1 MERAVTAP
9 VALLTDFGLFDH
21 YAATMKG
28 VILSHAPGVTFV
40 DITHKI
46 PAQNVRAAAYQ
57 LLASYR
63 YHPVGTLFVCV
74 VDPGVGSSRRLLYAE
89 AGGWRFL
96 APDNGLLS
104 WVFDQEA
111 PSIVIDIS
119 NPPGLPPFPS
129 RTFHGRDILA
139 PVAGRLIQGES
150 PSNFGGATDAWEK
163 LPFPLV
169 KKYGALWKIEVIAV
183 DGFGN
188 LVTNLRS
195 DDVAPLAAKSKLW
208 FELGAYPGTLRGLS
222 DTYASVETGKLLAVQ
237 GSAGF
242 VEISVRDGNAAE
254 LTHLGPGDE
263 ISLNFRT

>member
-1 MERAVTAP
+1 MTTSV
-9 VALLTDFGLFDH
+9 VALLTDFGLSDH

-28 VILSHAPGVTFV
+28 VILSHAPGVQFV

-46 PAQNVRAAAYQ
+46 PPQNVRAAAYQ

-63 YHPVGTLFVCV
+63 YHPAGTLFLCV
-74 VDPGVGSSRRLLYAE
+74 VDPGVGSSRRLIYAE
-89 AGGWRFL
+89 AGAWRFL

-104 WVFDQEA
+104 WVFESEKPA
-111 PSIVIDIS
+111 RVIDIS

-139 PVAGRLIQGES
+139 PVAGRMIHGE
-150 PSNFGGATDAWEK
+150 PPTNFGSATDTWGK
-163 LPFPLV
+163 LPFPPVNKL
-169 KKYGALWKIEVIAV
+169 GSLWRIQVIAV

-195 DDVAPLAAKSKLW
+195 DEVAPLAAKSKLW
-208 FELGAYPGTLRGLS
+208 FELGAYPATLRGLS
-222 DTYASVETGKLLAVQ
+222 DTYTSVEPGRLLAVQ

-242 VEISVRDGNAAE
+242 VEISVRDGNAAA

-263 ISLNFRT
+263 ISVNFRT

>member
-1 MERAVTAP
+1 MTAP
-9 VALLTDFGLFDH
+9 VVALLTDFGLVDH

-28 VILSHAPGVTFV
+28 VILSHAPSVQFV
-40 DITHKI
+40 DITHKV
-46 PAQNVRAAAYQ
+46 PAQNVRAGAYQ

-63 YHPVGTLFVCV
+63 YHPAATLFLCV

-104 WVFDQEA
+104 WVFESEP
-111 PSIVIDIS
+111 PSRVIDIS
-119 NPPGLPPFPS
+119 SPPGLPPFPS

-139 PVAGRLIQGES
+139 PVAGRLVQGEA
-150 PSNFGGATDAWEK
+150 PTNFGDVTDVWEK
-163 LPFPLV
+163 LSFPTV
-169 KKYGALWKIEVIAV
+169 KKFGTLWKIEVIAV

-195 DDVAPLAAKSKLW
+195 DEVAPVAAKSKLW
-208 FELGAYPGTLRGLS
+208 FELGAFPGSLRGLS
-222 DTYASVETGKLLAVQ
+222 DTYTSVEPGKLLAIQ

-242 VEISVRDGNAAE
+242 IEISVRDGNAAA

-263 ISLNFRT
+263 IRVNFRT